1 MNDKKLNYKD
11 LLAKL
16 NGALTKFRRFSLLA
30 FLIFVGLVYG
40 FLVLR
45 INSLSGQEPT
55 DSAVSSQVKAAKVP
69 RIDPKV
75 VQQLK
80 SLQDNSVSVQA
91 LFDEAR
97 NNPFQ

>member
-1 MNDKKLNYKD
+1 MSDKKPNYRDLLGKLNAG
-11 LLAKL
+11 LAKL
-16 NGALTKFRRFSLLA
+16 RRFSFLA
-30 FLIFVGLVYG
+30 FLIFVGLIYG

-45 INSLSGQEPT
+45 INSLSNMEPT
-55 DSAVSSQVKAAKVP
+55 DTAVSSQVKAARVP
-69 RIDPKV
+69 KIDEEV

-80 SLQDNSVSVQA
+80 SLQDNSVSVQS